1 MSAVAG
7 LWTFDG
13 SAAAGGGDA
22 CRAMLLAQKAYG
34 PDASDALELGSLSLG
49 RNLYKLLPED
59 RFDRQ
64 PLISGD
70 GRFALVADVRLDNR
84 DELLASLA
92 MSAGEGMGLADS
104 AVLLRALQR
113 WDDGAVDRLLGDFAF
128 AFFDATRQ
136 RLLLARDALGQRP
149 LFWHRGSNHFAFAS
163 MPIGLHALGT
173 VAAKTDG
180 RSLARY
186 LASLPL
192 QGPSSFY
199 EGIHRVEPGH
209 IATITP
215 ERVESRRYWTLTP
228 APLRLATFDDYV
240 EAYREQL
247 DAAVRRRLRGVEGV
261 VATHLSGGWDSSAV
275 TATAAR
281 LAPDTRTLALTA
293 APRTEQPAPANRF
306 ADESALAAATA
317 ALYPN
322 IEHIIVPHPDR
333 SPLPDL
339 DRNLAAFGRPSLN
352 PCNHVWLSD
361 LRERARGAGA
371 RILLTGEIGN
381 RTISASPDTLLA
393 DYLRS
398 GRWLGW
404 LREATSMVRGRRAR
418 LRGVLASSFGPWVP
432 DALWRLT
439 QPFSSAPDPARVT
452 ALHPAWRVALE
463 AEQRA
468 LGVGHARRPKDY
480 FAYAREAFLTEMD
493 FGQYRKGILGGW
505 GIDKRDATADR
516 RLVEFC
522 QALPLEMLL
531 SRGERRPLARA
542 ALADRLPAEVL
553 DARGK
558 GYQAADWHEALTRD
572 RPAIQALID
581 RIEADPAASSIVD
594 VPWLRAVL
602 ADWPS
607 DGWHDRGVIVRYR
620 IALLMALS
628 AGHFALST
636 QAGPVRDLR

>member
-7 LWTFDG
+7 LWTFG
-13 SAAAGGGDA
+13 GGAAAGGGHA
-22 CRAMLLAQKAYG
+22 CRAMLLAQQAYG
-34 PDASDALELGSLSLG
+34 PDASDTAELGSLSLG
-49 RNLYKLLPED
+49 RNLYRLVPED

-64 PLISGD
+64 PLSSSD
-70 GRFALVADVRLDNR
+70 GRFVLVADVRLDNR
-84 DELLASLA
+84 DELLASLDISPREA
-92 MSAGEGMGLADS
+92 NGLADS
-104 AVLLRALQR
+104 EILFHALER
-113 WDDGAVDRLLGDFAF
+113 WQEGAVDRLLGDFAF

-136 RLLLARDALGQRP
+136 RLVLARDALGQRP
-149 LFWHRGSNHFAFAS
+149 LFWHRGAKHVTFAS
-163 MPIGLHALGT
+163 MPAGLQALSE
-173 VAAKTDG
+173 VAAKADG

-192 QGPSSFY
+192 DGPSSFY
-199 EGIHRVEPGH
+199 EGIQRVEPGH
-209 IATITP
+209 VVTITP
-215 ERVESRRYWTLTP
+215 DGVESRRYWTLTP
-228 APLRLATFDDYV
+228 PPLRLGKFDDYV

-261 VATHLSGGWDSSAV
+261 VATHLSGGGDSSAV

-281 LAPDTRTLALTA
+281 LAPGTRILALTA
-293 APRTEQPAPANRF
+293 APRSVQPAPVNRF

-322 IEHIIVPHPDR
+322 VEHIIVPHPDR
-333 SPLPDL
+333 SPLADL
-339 DRNLAAFGRPSLN
+339 DRNLAAFGRPSFN

-361 LRERARGAGA
+361 LREHARGAGA

-381 RTISASPDTLLA
+381 WTISASPNTLLA

-404 LREATSMVRGRRAR
+404 LREATAMVRGRRAR

-452 ALHPAWRVALE
+452 ALHPAWRAALE

-516 RLVEFC
+516 RLIEFC

-531 SRGERRPLARA
+531 SRGQRRPLARA

-572 RPAIQALID
+572 RPAIQALVD
-581 RIEADPAASSIVD
+581 RIDADPAASSIVD
-594 VPWLRAVL
+594 VPWIRAAL
-602 ADWPS
+602 AEWPTE
-607 DGWHDRGVIVRYR
+607 GWHDRRVIVRYR
-620 IALLMALS
+620 IALLMGLS

-636 QAGPVRDLR
+636 QAGAVREPR